1 MTRIAEQTDPSV
13 ADIEIDAP
21 LVSVIMP
28 GWNCAR
34 YIRRAI
40 DSVLAQTLAN
50 IELIIIDDGS
60 TDGTGEAARDAGAEV
75 FRLDRNSGKG
85 TAIRAGL
92 SRVLATDATHVLF
105 MDGDLQHRPAEIP
118 RLLAEASATGAA
130 MVIGERVFVR
140 DRMPASRYWA
150 NVIGSWALATLMGVD
165 LRDTQSGFRVVRTD
179 VLRTIDLEATGYE
192 FETELVVK
200 LARRG
205 AALARVP
212 IDAVYGA
219 EQSKIRPVRDT
230 TRNILLALV
239 YRFLRR
245 SRRPGA

>member
-1 MTRIAEQTDPSV
+1 MKVCALIPAYNEARTVAEVVRGAAAHV
-13 ADIEIDAP
+13 AQV
-21 LVSVIMP
+21 LVV
-28 GWNCAR
+28 
-34 YIRRAI
+34 
-40 DSVLAQTLAN
+40 
-50 IELIIIDDGS
+50 DDGS
-60 TDGTGEAARDAGAEV
+60 TDGTGDVASAAGAEV
-75 FRLDRNSGKG
+75 MRIAPNGGKG

-92 SRVLATDATHVLF
+92 SRILATDVTHVLF
-105 MDGDLQHRPAEIP
+105 MDGDLQHRPQEIP
-118 RLLAEASATGAA
+118 GLLAEAARSGAA

-205 AALARVP
+205 ARLARVP
-212 IDAVYGA
+212 IAAVYGG
-219 EQSKIRPVRDT
+219 EKSKIRPVRDT
-230 TRNILLALV
+230 SRNIILALV

-245 SRRPGA
+245 NRRPGA

>member
-1 MTRIAEQTDPSV
+1 MKVCALIPAYNEARTIAEVVRGAAAHV
-13 ADIEIDAP
+13 AEV
-21 LVSVIMP
+21 LVV
-28 GWNCAR
+28 
-34 YIRRAI
+34 
-40 DSVLAQTLAN
+40 
-50 IELIIIDDGS
+50 DDGS
-60 TDGTGEAARDAGAEV
+60 TDGTGQAARAAGALV
-75 FRLDRNSGKG
+75 MRLEPNGGKG

-92 SRVLATDATHVLF
+92 SRIFTTDATHVLF
-105 MDGDLQHRPAEIP
+105 MDGDLQHQPAEIP
-118 RLLAEASATGAA
+118 GLLAEAAATGAA

-150 NVIGSWALATLMGVD
+150 NVIGSWALATLMGVA

-205 AALARVP
+205 AHLARVP
-212 IDAVYGA
+212 IAAVYGA
-219 EQSKIRPVRDT
+219 EKSKIRPVRDT
-230 TRNILLALV
+230 TRNIVLALV

-245 SRRPGA
+245 NRRPGA